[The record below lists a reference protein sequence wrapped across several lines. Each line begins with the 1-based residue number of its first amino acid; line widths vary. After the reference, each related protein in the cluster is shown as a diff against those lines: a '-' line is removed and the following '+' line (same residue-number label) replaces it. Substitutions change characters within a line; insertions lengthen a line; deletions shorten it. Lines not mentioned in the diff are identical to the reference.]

1 LANKLVNAE
10 QRKNMK
16 KLNYW
21 LPAIFIAVLV
31 LSGALFA
38 KAPQDAKSAP
48 AVPGSQEM
56 AKLKFYIGEWNYTE
70 SYEKTPRYPAGGKNT
85 GLYTSTPGPGGNS
98 LVQHFHSQGPMGDFE
113 GLMIITWDTKE
124 SAYKEY
130 IFGNAFPGCLVQ
142 TGQFEG
148 DTLVFRGEVSMGATR
163 LAMRNTTKL
172 AAPNKIVSAEYV
184 AVNGAPE
191 SLMLTVEASKK

>member
-1 LANKLVNAE
+1 
-10 QRKNMK
+10 MK
-16 KLNYW
+16 KLNCW

-38 KAPQDAKSAP
+38 KTPQDAKSAP

-70 SYEKTPRYPAGGKNT
+70 SYEKTPLYPAGGKNT

-124 SAYKEY
+124 NAYKEY
-130 IFGNAFPGCLVQ
+130 IFGNDFPGCLVQ

-148 DTLVFRGEVSMGATR
+148 DTLVFRGEVSMGATK

>member
-1 LANKLVNAE
+1 
-10 QRKNMK
+10 MK
-16 KLNYW
+16 KRNCRLS
-21 LPAIFIAVLV
+21 AIVIAVLA
-31 LSGALFA
+31 LSGALPA
-38 KAPQDAKSAP
+38 MTPQQATSAS

-98 LVQHFHSQGPMGDFE
+98 LVQHFHSQGPMGDSE
-113 GLMIITWDTKE
+113 GLTIITWDTKE
-124 SAYKEY
+124 NAYKEY
-130 IFGNAFPGCLVQ
+130 IFGNYFPGCLVQ
-142 TGQFEG
+142 IGQFEG
-148 DTLVFRGEVSMGATR
+148 DTLVFRGEVSMGATK

-191 SLMLTVEASKK
+191 SLMLTVEAVRK